1 MMYIAAASVSE
12 NDVIFSVSLSGET
25 KQIIKALNIAKTKG
39 AKIVSLT
46 DISNNSQSKI
56 ADKSLFITST
66 SFNKNNINIQSRIQ
80 ALILAE
86 YVFYRYLE
94 KYL

>member
-1 MMYIAAASVSE
+1 MYIAAASATE
-12 NDVIFSVSLSGET
+12 NDTIFAVSLSGET
-25 KQIIKALNIAKTKG
+25 KQVIKALSIAKTNG
-39 AKIVSLT
+39 AKIISLT

-66 SFNKNNINIQSRIQ
+66 SFNKNDISIRSRIQ